1 MAKRTSNVR
10 EYLASIGAKGGQ
22 KGGLAKGKA
31 KVRGDS
37 EYYRT
42 ISSLASKARAKK
54 RKAKK

>member
-1 MAKRTSNVR
+1 VTDRWTEHLRKA
-10 EYLASIGAKGGQ
+10 GQ

-42 ISSLASKARAKK
+42 ISQLASKARAKK
-54 RKAKK
+54 AKAKK